1 MVLGTSFCAVEI
13 MPTVLGSIPCVFNS
27 LTILGF
33 KLKSLIYFGFTF
45 ERYESSLILL
55 KVDSRF
61 CQDHLSNRLSSLPA
75 NVCFSVLCK
84 NSNGSNFIRVLFL
97 GPLIDPLKYVY
108 LIIKKIMCMSFACV
122 YTCALHADLVP
133 AEVRHVNQ
141 VPWFPGIVG
150 ADRCKRPCAVLVT
163 DPGSP

>member
-1 MVLGTSFCAVEI
+1 MLGTSFCAVEI
-13 MPTVLGSIPCVFNS
+13 LPTVLGSIPCVFNS

-33 KLKSLIYFGFTF
+33 KLKSLIYFELTF

-75 NVCFSVLCK
+75 NVCFSLLCK
-84 NSNGSNFIRVLFL
+84 NANGSNFIRVLFL

-108 LIIKKIMCMSFACV
+108 LIIKNYVYEFCLCVHMCTAC
-122 YTCALHADLVP
+122 
-133 AEVRHVNQ
+133 
-141 VPWFPGIVG
+141 
-150 ADRCKRPCAVLVT
+150 RPSACR
-163 DPGSP
+163 GKKC